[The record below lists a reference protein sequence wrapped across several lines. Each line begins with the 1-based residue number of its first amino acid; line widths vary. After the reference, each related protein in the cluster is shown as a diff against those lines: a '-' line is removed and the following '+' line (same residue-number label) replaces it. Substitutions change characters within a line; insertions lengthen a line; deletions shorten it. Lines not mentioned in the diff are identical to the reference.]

1 MSLNDQNKAP
11 LEDGDFVLNSKYPRA
26 DILTVA
32 APLLFMLL
40 HALFLNLTAMGIVVI
55 YTFVRGIPFSL
66 LSSQEAIERLFLDA
80 QAQNWASV
88 LLGLVMAPVYSLY
101 LKYRS
106 RKYPE
111 VVLLDRAPRRYW
123 LTAFSAIMG
132 SLGLPMVWI
141 SFLINLAQSNAWLR
155 TQYESYTKA
164 IQTLIR
170 PDGYFWLEILA
181 VVIMIPIAEELL
193 FRGILQGEIR
203 RVAPAW
209 IAVLLSAL
217 AFALFHL
224 MPFQIAFVIL
234 PGLVLALVYELTRN
248 LLIPIFMHMV
258 YNFFGS
264 GIFARLFGLPEDYM
278 TLFLV
283 EIIFNFIG
291 LFMVIRLIGE
301 YRYRRK
307 QV

>member
-1 MSLNDQNKAP
+1 MSLIDLNKTP
-11 LEDGDFVLNSKYPRA
+11 LEDGDTVLKSKYHRA
-26 DILTVA
+26 DVLTVA

-40 HALFLNLTAMGIVVI
+40 HALFLNLAAIGIVVI
-55 YTFVRGIPFSL
+55 YTFVQGIPFSL

-88 LLGLVMAPVYSLY
+88 LLGLVMVPVYSLY
-101 LKYRS
+101 LKYRG

-111 VVLLDRAPRRYW
+111 VVLLERVPRRYW

-132 SLGLPMVWI
+132 SLGLTMIWI
-141 SFLINLAQSNAWLR
+141 GILIHLAQSNAWLQ
-155 TQYESYTKA
+155 TQYDTYITA
-164 IQTLIR
+164 IQTLIQ
-170 PDGYFWLEILA
+170 PEGYLWLEILA

-209 IAVLLSAL
+209 LAVLLSAV

-258 YNFFGS
+258 YNFLGS
-264 GIFARLFGLPEDYM
+264 GIFARLFGLPEDNL
-278 TLFLV
+278 TLFWI
-283 EIIFNFIG
+283 EIVFIFIG
-291 LFMVIRLIGE
+291 LFMLIRLIGE

>member
-1 MSLNDQNKAP
+1 
-11 LEDGDFVLNSKYPRA
+11 
-26 DILTVA
+26 
-32 APLLFMLL
+32 MLL
-40 HALFLNLTAMGIVVI
+40 HALFLNLAAMGIVVI
-55 YTFVRGIPFSL
+55 YTFVQGIPFSL

-88 LLGLVMAPVYSLY
+88 LLGLVMVPVYSLY
-101 LKYRS
+101 LKYRG

-111 VVLLDRAPRRYW
+111 VVLLERVPRRYW
-123 LTAFSAIMG
+123 LAAFSAIMG
-132 SLGLPMVWI
+132 SLGLTMIWI
-141 SFLINLAQSNAWLR
+141 GILIHLAQSNAWLQ
-155 TQYESYTKA
+155 TQYDTYITA
-164 IQTLIR
+164 IQTLIQ
-170 PDGYFWLEILA
+170 PEGYLWLEILA

-209 IAVLLSAL
+209 LAVLLSAV
-217 AFALFHL
+217 AFALFHI

-264 GIFARLFGLPEDYM
+264 GIFARLFGLPEDNL
-278 TLFLV
+278 TLFWI
-283 EIIFNFIG
+283 EIVFIFIG
-291 LFMVIRLIGE
+291 LFMLIRLIGE

>member
-1 MSLNDQNKAP
+1 MSLIDLNKTP
-11 LEDGDFVLNSKYPRA
+11 LEDGDTVLKSKYPRA
-26 DILTVA
+26 DVLTVA

-40 HALFLNLTAMGIVVI
+40 HALFLNLAAMGIVVI
-55 YTFVRGIPFSL
+55 YTFVQGIPFSL

-88 LLGLVMAPVYSLY
+88 LLGLVMVPVYSLY
-101 LKYRS
+101 LKYRG

-111 VVLLDRAPRRYW
+111 VVLLERVPRRYW
-123 LTAFSAIMG
+123 LAAFSAIMG
-132 SLGLPMVWI
+132 SLGLTMIWI
-141 SFLINLAQSNAWLR
+141 GILIHLAQSNAWLQ
-155 TQYESYTKA
+155 TQYDTYITA
-164 IQTLIR
+164 IQTLIQ
-170 PDGYFWLEILA
+170 PEGYLWLEILA

-209 IAVLLSAL
+209 LAVLLSAV

-264 GIFARLFGLPEDYM
+264 GIFARLFGLPEDNL
-278 TLFLV
+278 TLFWI
-283 EIIFNFIG
+283 EIVFIFIG
-291 LFMVIRLIGE
+291 LFMLIRLIGE

>member
-1 MSLNDQNKAP
+1 MIDLNKTP
-11 LEDGDFVLNSKYPRA
+11 LEDGDTVLKSKYHRA
-26 DILTVA
+26 DVLTVA

-40 HALFLNLTAMGIVVI
+40 HALFLNLAAIGIVVI
-55 YTFVRGIPFSL
+55 YTFVQGIPFSL

-88 LLGLVMAPVYSLY
+88 LLGLVMVPVYSLY
-101 LKYRS
+101 LKYRG

-111 VVLLDRAPRRYW
+111 VVLLERVPRRYW

-132 SLGLPMVWI
+132 SLGLTMIWI
-141 SFLINLAQSNAWLR
+141 GILIHLAQSNAWLQ
-155 TQYESYTKA
+155 TQYDTYITA
-164 IQTLIR
+164 IQTLIQ
-170 PDGYFWLEILA
+170 PEGYLWLEILA

-209 IAVLLSAL
+209 LAVLLSAV

-258 YNFFGS
+258 YNFLGS
-264 GIFARLFGLPEDYM
+264 GIFARLFGLPEDNL
-278 TLFLV
+278 TLFWI
-283 EIIFNFIG
+283 EIVFIFIG
-291 LFMVIRLIGE
+291 LFMLIRLIGE

>member
-1 MSLNDQNKAP
+1 LSLIDLNKTP
-11 LEDGDFVLNSKYPRA
+11 LEDGDTVLKSKYHRA
-26 DILTVA
+26 DVLTVA

-40 HALFLNLTAMGIVVI
+40 HALFLNLAAIGIVVI
-55 YTFVRGIPFSL
+55 YTFVQGIPFSL

-88 LLGLVMAPVYSLY
+88 LLGLVMVPVYSLY
-101 LKYRS
+101 LKYRG

-111 VVLLDRAPRRYW
+111 VVLLERVPRRYW

-132 SLGLPMVWI
+132 SLGLTMIWI
-141 SFLINLAQSNAWLR
+141 GILIHLAQSNAWLQ
-155 TQYESYTKA
+155 TQYDTYITA
-164 IQTLIR
+164 IQTLIQ
-170 PDGYFWLEILA
+170 PEGYLWLEILA

-209 IAVLLSAL
+209 LAVLLSAV

-258 YNFFGS
+258 YNFLGS
-264 GIFARLFGLPEDYM
+264 GIFARLFGLPEDNL
-278 TLFLV
+278 TLFWI
-283 EIIFNFIG
+283 EIVFIFIG
-291 LFMVIRLIGE
+291 LFMLIRLIGE